1 MLYELRV
8 YEMVPGKMADINA
21 RFANVTTKLFAKHGI
36 RVVGFWENVIGTSNQ
51 LIYMVAWESL
61 AEREQ
66 KWDTFAVD
74 PEWLQARA
82 ASEEKGPLVARV
94 TNSILRPTP
103 YSPMK

>member
-21 RFANVTTKLFAKHGI
+21 RFGNVTTKLFAKHGI

-66 KWDTFAVD
+66 KWDTFGVD

-82 ASEEKGPLVARV
+82 ASEENGPLVARV